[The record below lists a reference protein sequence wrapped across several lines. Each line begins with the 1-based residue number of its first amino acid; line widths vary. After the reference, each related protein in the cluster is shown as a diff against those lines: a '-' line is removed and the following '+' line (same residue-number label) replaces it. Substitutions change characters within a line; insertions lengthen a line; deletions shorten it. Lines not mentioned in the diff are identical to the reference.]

1 MLICPRIKAEGV
13 AISETDIIPI
23 LPSFS
28 LLIFLISLIEFGE
41 RNSLNL
47 EREMGNCQ
55 AIDNASLVIQH
66 PSGRVDKLYCPVA
79 AKEIMKM
86 NPGHYVALLLTTTL
100 YSSATS
106 TASAAATK
114 NKSTV
119 DNNNIPVR
127 ITRIKLLRPT
137 DNLELGHVY
146 RLVTTQE
153 VMKGL
158 WAKKHAKMKKQQ
170 PELDEM
176 QGRIVERESSD
187 FGAAIKKTDMEK
199 IKQVKHERHRLRNN
213 NTATNSSSAA
223 AKSRVWQPALQSI
236 SEAGS

>member
-1 MLICPRIKAEGV
+1 
-13 AISETDIIPI
+13 
-23 LPSFS
+23 
-28 LLIFLISLIEFGE
+28 
-41 RNSLNL
+41 
-47 EREMGNCQ
+47 MGNCQ

-66 PSGRVDKLYCPVA
+66 PSGRVDKLYSPVA

-106 TASAAATK
+106 ASSAAVATK

-119 DNNNIPVR
+119 DSNIPVR

-170 PELDEM
+170 PELDEK

-187 FGAAIKKTDMEK
+187 FGAAIRKTDMEK
-199 IKQVKHERHRLRNN
+199 IKQEKHERHRLRNN
-213 NTATNSSSAA
+213 NTATNSSAA